1 MYVLKY
7 ILGVFLILFGV
18 YIIAAN
24 YACIIINKRNKKK
37 GIDRHHSF
45 SPVFGPLLF
54 ILGLSFV
61 ELSIGF
67 LSGIIVFLIDP
78 GTWLILLGFPYA
90 LFKGFFSG
98 KNDV

>member
-1 MYVLKY
+1 MDVIKY

-37 GIDRHHSF
+37 GIDKHHSF

-54 ILGLSFV
+54 IIGLSFV
-61 ELSIGF
+61 ELSITF
-67 LSGIIVFLIDP
+67 WVIIVFLVDP
-78 GTWLILLGFPYA
+78 GTWLILLGLPYA

-98 KNDV
+98 EK

>member
-1 MYVLKY
+1 MDVIKY

-37 GIDRHHSF
+37 GIDKHHSF

-54 ILGLSFV
+54 IIGLSFV
-61 ELSIGF
+61 ELSITF
-67 LSGIIVFLIDP
+67 WVIIVFLVDP
-78 GTWLILLGFPYA
+78 GTWLILLGLPYA